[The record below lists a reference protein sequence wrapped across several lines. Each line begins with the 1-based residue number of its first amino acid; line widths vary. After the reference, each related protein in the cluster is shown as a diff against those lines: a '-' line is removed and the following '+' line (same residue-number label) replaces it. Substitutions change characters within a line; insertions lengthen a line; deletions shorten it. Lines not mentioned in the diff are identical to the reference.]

1 MDLRDWIA
9 DRYRALDGTNY
20 YHLLGVARGATP
32 DDVKAAFYRLAE
44 RLHPDRYGDA
54 LDDEPRRM
62 LVALYSRVVEAHQ
75 VLSDGRKR
83 DEYERMLDKGKL
95 RWSHEEAP
103 RNDPEAEIAN
113 ASARRFF
120 KLGRAALLSG
130 DVKGA
135 LLNLR
140 FAIEV
145 EPDSAIVRAELAK
158 AEAKDK
164 DKGRR

>member
-1 MDLRDWIA
+1 MDLADWIA

-20 YHLLGVARGATP
+20 YHLLGVSRGATP
-32 DDVKAAFYRLAE
+32 DEVQAAFYRLAE

-54 LDDEPRRM
+54 LEDDSRRM

-83 DEYERMLDKGKL
+83 GEYEKLLDKGKL
-95 RWSHEEAP
+95 RWSAEDAP
-103 RNDPEAEIAN
+103 RKDPEAEIHS

-130 DVKGA
+130 DVKNA

-140 FAIEV
+140 FAIDV
-145 EPDSAIVRAELAK
+145 EPGSAIVRAELTK
-158 AEAKDK
+158 AEALAKE
-164 DKGRR
+164 KG